1 MTYHQHRKIKLELIE
16 PPQKTEGVSALRL
29 LLQISY
35 CNLQEKLTESK
46 NTFVL
51 DDFGGVIE
59 SVKKHEEALNNS
71 EGSASMEGEFTE
83 HRDIPI
89 DVLLET
95 LQDVKDSFER
105 WFSPQHPIYRGE
117 CTEREDCPQ
126 KNSPFQPGELGREQP
141 CINKDCPHV
150 LTSQD
155 SHKNLPYKTVLSSEH
170 YKELDRFHKMV
181 RGYSEK
187 SEKYSEIEIYL
198 TFLDDRSD
206 LHKYPW
212 HRLPSLLVNPNRISI
227 TIVKTIKRE
236 VKENSQ
242 FDFTAYSQDDPF
254 KIVVIYLNNLCNP
267 KIMKDRGQTA
277 NEKEIQKQNQ
287 DWEEFIEKSQKEW
300 HDFDHRHNW
309 VEVIF
314 VNPKDGKTLRGQLNN
329 NYDMAFVIG
338 HGPFKDNDRDFI
350 RVGNKL
356 VSVDYF
362 VESLQKSQKLK
373 IICFASCFST
383 QLARKLHKSDNLI
396 MSFRHKLAIDIIHE
410 LEKSILD
417 KITRDQD
424 ESKSWHWILSQA
436 VRDLITD
443 GDKNSISLNS
453 FEIYQE
459 YNCYLFLKQK
469 TIQQEPI
476 TTPPPPPRKKFDLIM
491 MTDFCRQN
499 WLFLLLLVVSLAG
512 LGLVMWIKPNTPTVL
527 RQSNIYVK
535 EAGGF
540 LLSKKKNGNNNYI
553 YYAVVAVSKDSKNGT
568 KTEIVDYNGEKFQA
582 TIVDE
587 LDKLQPDNPKW
598 KLVIASFEQPKEIEM
613 PKFSLGLIAIAVE
626 GEFFEIWGY
635 ESKNKYT
642 RNLNYREIRGNAND
656 ESIKNTPF
664 SYKSSEPEP
673 IQDEFMGSP
682 IVNKSGC
689 VIGLHIEEN
698 TQTKEQSDYRGQLI
712 SNIQKS
718 LKESK
723 NPELKKVAENMQS
736 CSL

>member
-1 MTYHQHRKIKLELIE
+1 MTYHQHRKIKLELTE
-16 PPQKTEGVSALRL
+16 PSQKTEGVSALRL

-35 CNLQEKLTESK
+35 CNSTEKSTESK

-71 EGSASMEGEFTE
+71 EDSASMEGEFTE

-126 KNSPFQPGELGREQP
+126 KNSPFQPGELGTKQP
-141 CINKDCPHV
+141 CTNKDCPHV

-155 SHKNLPYKTVLSSEH
+155 SPENLHYKTVPSSKH
-170 YKELDRFHKMV
+170 YQELDRFHETV
-181 RGYSEK
+181 RGY

-198 TFLDDRSD
+198 TFLDDQSD

-212 HRLPSLLVNPNRISI
+212 QRLPSLLVNPNRISI
-227 TIVKTIKRE
+227 SIVKNIKTIKRE
-236 VKENSQ
+236 VEENLP
-242 FDFTAYSQDDPF
+242 FDFTTYSQDNPL
-254 KIVVIYLNNLCNP
+254 KIVVIYLNNLYNP
-267 KIMKDRGQTA
+267 KSMKDGGQTA
-277 NEKEIQKQNQ
+277 NEDEIQKQNQ
-287 DWEEFIEKSQKEW
+287 DWQKFIEKSQEEW
-300 HDFDHRHNW
+300 LDFDHKHKW
-309 VEVIF
+309 VEVIC
-314 VNPKDGKTLRGQLNN
+314 VTPTDGTMLRRKLNN

-338 HGPFKDNDRDFI
+338 HGPFKKNDQDSI
-350 RVGNKL
+350 RVGNQL
-356 VSVDYF
+356 VSVDHF
-362 VESLQKSQKLK
+362 VDSLQQSQRLK

-396 MSFRHKLAIDIIHE
+396 MSFRHKLAIDIIYK
-410 LEKSILD
+410 LEKSIRY
-417 KITRDQD
+417 KITREQN

-436 VRDLITD
+436 VRDLMTD
-443 GDKNSISLNS
+443 GDKNSVSLNS

-476 TTPPPPPRKKFDLIM
+476 TTPPPPPPNEFYWIRM
-491 MTDFCRQN
+491 RNFCRQN
-499 WLFLLLLVVSLAG
+499 WLFLLLFIVVLLAG
-512 LGLVMWIKPNTPTVL
+512 LGLVMWLKPNTPTVL

-587 LDKLQPDNPKW
+587 LENKLQPDNQTW
-598 KLVIASFEQPKEIEM
+598 KLVIVSFEQTKEIEM
-613 PKFSLGLIAIAVE
+613 PKFSLESIAVE
-626 GEFFEIWGY
+626 GESFEIWGY
-635 ESKNKYT
+635 EPIDKYT

-664 SYKSSEPEP
+664 VYQSSETIEN
-673 IQDEFMGSP
+673 EFIGSP
-682 IVNKSGC
+682 IVNKSRC
-689 VIGLHIEEN
+689 VIGLHIEKN
-698 TQTKEQSDYRGQLI
+698 TQTKEQSDYRGQLF

>member
-89 DVLLET
+89 EVLLET
-95 LQDVKDSFER
+95 LQDVNDSFER
-105 WFSPQHPIYRGE
+105 WFSPKHPSYRGE

-126 KNSPFQPGELGREQP
+126 KNSPFQPGELGTKQP

-155 SHKNLPYKTVLSSEH
+155 SHTNLPYKTVPSSEH
-170 YKELDRFHKMV
+170 YEELDKFHKTV
-181 RGYSEK
+181 IGYSER
-187 SEKYSEIEIYL
+187 YSEIEIYL

-300 HDFDHRHNW
+300 HDFDHRHKW

-314 VNPKDGKTLRGQLNN
+314 VTPENGMKLRGQLNK

-338 HGPFKDNDRDFI
+338 HGPFKNNNIDSI
-350 RVGNKL
+350 RVGNE
-356 VSVDYF
+356 SVNLNYF
-362 VESLQKSQKLK
+362 VESFQRSQRLK

-383 QLARKLHKSDNLI
+383 QLARELHKSDNLI
-396 MSFRHKLAIDIIHE
+396 MSFRHKLAIDIIYN
-410 LEKSILD
+410 LEKSIRD
-417 KITRDQD
+417 KITLHQN
-424 ESKSWHWILSQA
+424 EFKSWHWILSQA
-436 VRDLITD
+436 VRDLMTY
-443 GDKNSISLNS
+443 GDENSVSLNS

-469 TIQQEPI
+469 TIQQEP
-476 TTPPPPPRKKFDLIM
+476 TTPPPPPPPPRK
-491 MTDFCRQN
+491 N
-499 WLFLLLLVVSLAG
+499 WLFPLLLIVVSLAG
-512 LGLVMWIKPNTPTVL
+512 LGFMWSKINPYPSEKINPPEVL

-535 EAGGF
+535 QAGGF
-540 LLSKKKNGNNNYI
+540 LLSKKKNDNNNYS

-568 KTEIVDYNGEKFQA
+568 KTDIVKYNEEKFQA

-587 LDKLQPDNPKW
+587 LENKLQPDNQTW
-598 KLVIASFEQPKEIEM
+598 KLVIVSFEQTKEIEM
-613 PKFSLGLIAIAVE
+613 PKFSLESIAVE
-626 GEFFEIWGY
+626 GESFEIWGY
-635 ESKNKYT
+635 EPIDKDT
-642 RNLNYREIRGNAND
+642 RNLNYREIRGNTNV
-656 ESIKNTPF
+656 ERIKNTPF
-664 SYKSSEPEP
+664 GYKSSGI

-698 TQTKEQSDYRGQLI
+698 TQTKEQLDYRGQMI

-718 LKESK
+718 LKHSK
-723 NPELKKVAENMQS
+723 NPELREVADNMQS

>member
-198 TFLDDRSD
+198 TFPDDQSD

-212 HRLPSLLVNPNRISI
+212 QRLPSLLNANHV

-242 FDFTAYSQDDPF
+242 FGFTTYSQNNPF
-254 KIVVIYLNNLCNP
+254 KIAVIYLNNLYNP
-267 KIMKDRGQTA
+267 KSMKDGGQTA
-277 NEKEIQKQNQ
+277 NQDEIQRQNQ
-287 DWEEFIEKSQKEW
+287 NWQKFIKQSQQEW
-300 HDFDHRHNW
+300 TDFDHRHNW

-476 TTPPPPPRKKFDLIM
+476 TTPPPPPPNEFYWERM
-491 MTDFCRQN
+491 RNFCRQN
-499 WLFLLLLVVSLAG
+499 RLFLLLFIVVSLAG
-512 LGLVMWIKPNTPTVL
+512 LRLVMWIKPNTPTVL